1 VNTPQI
7 AAFARLAKENTPP
20 VSALEGQKTLIS
32 RTMHALEYDGI
43 HDELVVN
50 SPLNNAILTFR
61 GGAKGEEP
69 PVRVIMGPHTQ
80 IQSTGYDG
88 NDKMAMD
95 TANGEIYIGVATSG
109 GAGKGVILVFD
120 RQANGDVAPKRVLGG
135 PETGFNFPSAR
146 GQGFPHMA
154 IDPKRNLLIVSSG
167 GALRVFDR
175 TSDGNA
181 KPKFVI
187 QGSNTLLSRGG
198 GSGGSVKT
206 TEAGWIIAECER
218 GSVCAYNVN
227 ESGNVAPHWKI
238 PVAQIAGVGLAGQL
252 TLDPIHK
259 ELITPNGGRNVVMTF
274 SWPEVYDEPAPAAVS
289 R

>member
-7 AAFARLAKENTPP
+7 AAFARLAKENTVP

-32 RTMHALEYDGI
+32 RTMHALEYDPV
-43 HDELVVN
+43 HDELIVN

-61 GGAKGEEP
+61 GGAKGEEA
-69 PVRVIMGPHTQ
+69 PVRVIQGPLTQ

-95 TANGEIYIGVATSG
+95 PANGEIYIPVATSR

-120 RQANGDVAPKRVLGG
+120 REANGDVPPKRILGG

-146 GQGFPHMA
+146 GTGFPYVA
-154 IDPKRNLLIVSSG
+154 IDPLRNLLVVSTG
-167 GALRVFDR
+167 GSLLVFDR
-175 TSDGNA
+175 TASGNA
-181 KPKFVI
+181 RPKFTI
-187 QGSNTLLSRGG
+187 QGSNTLLGG
-198 GSGGSVKT
+198 GANNVPVRVT
-206 TEAGWIIAECER
+206 QAGWIVGGCER
-218 GSVCAYNVN
+218 GSVCAWNLN
-227 ESGNVAPHWKI
+227 ESGNIAPHWKI
-238 PVAQIAGVGLAGQL
+238 PVQKLAGVGLAGEL

-259 ELITPNGGRNVVMTF
+259 ELIVPNGARNVVMTF
-274 SWPEVYDEPAPAAVS
+274 SWPEVFDERAQEVFK

>member
-7 AAFARLAKENTPP
+7 AAFARMAKENTPP

-32 RTMHALEYDGI
+32 RTMHALAYDPI

-80 IQSTGYDG
+80 IQSTAYDG

-95 TANGEIYIGVATSG
+95 PTNGEIYIGVATSG
-109 GAGKGVILVFD
+109 GPGKGVILVFD
-120 RQANGDVAPKRVLGG
+120 RTANGDVPPKRVLGG
-135 PETGFNFPSAR
+135 PETGFNFPTAK
-146 GQGFPHMA
+146 GQGLPHMA
-154 IDPKRNLLIVSSG
+154 IDPKRNLLIVATG
-167 GALRVFDR
+167 GSLMVFDR
-175 TSDGNA
+175 TANGNV
-181 KPKFVI
+181 KPKFFI
-187 QGSNTLLSRGG
+187 KGPDTMLGG
-198 GSGGSVKT
+198 GGGNAGAVRV
-206 TEAGWIIAECER
+206 TESGWIVAGCAR

-227 ESGNVAPHWKI
+227 ESGNVAPHWRV
-238 PVAQIAGVGLAGQL
+238 PVQEITGIGGGQP
-252 TLDPIHK
+252 TLDPMHK
-259 ELITPNGGRNVVMTF
+259 ELIVANGGRNAIWTF
-274 SWPEVYDEPAPAAVS
+274 SWPEVFDTPAPPAA